1 MNVLTR
7 SNFINM
13 VWVGM
18 PITDLLSLL
27 IFYIN
32 RIPEEPTG
40 SKERKPVAVAFLQ
53 NRFAE
58 LSQLWDPK
66 WHHNGNYKQIVKLLT
81 RIRS

>member
-32 RIPEEPTG
+32 RIPQEPTG

-53 NRFAE
+53 NRIAV
-58 LSQLWDPK
+58 PK
-66 WHHNGNYKQIVKLLT
+66 WNSLSSGSGGAQHIIIVNL
-81 RIRS
+81 